1 MRGSL
6 VSALPGFQVAS
17 ALYMAWCLARLAVN
31 TPYPAMVVLTESMV
45 PAFHPGDVIFLWNR
59 TELIQIGDIPVI
71 WFEAD
76 PLPMVHRALS
86 IAHGEEGHQLIR
98 TKGDNNDV
106 DDVSLYP
113 PGQKFVYRRQIIGL
127 VRGYLPF
134 VGLFTIHVG
143 KVQWLREIILMGLL
157 ASIMLGKGKARPAG
171 IRAHRSEH

>member
-1 MRGSL
+1 MGSFFLRERPGLLPCFLCRRLHESRFIFFLSAYTGSSAMRGSL

-59 TELIQIGDIPVI
+59 TELIQVGDIPVI

-86 IAHGEEGHQLIR
+86 IAHG
-98 TKGDNNDV
+98 
-106 DDVSLYP
+106 
-113 PGQKFVYRRQIIGL
+113 
-127 VRGYLPF
+127 
-134 VGLFTIHVG
+134 
-143 KVQWLREIILMGLL
+143 
-157 ASIMLGKGKARPAG
+157 
-171 IRAHRSEH
+171 